1 MVLIPPLNGLASRLG
16 RWGVIALTALLSQG
30 CGEWEQGVPAMNEQE
45 QQTVDAYTRTQAPV
59 CIGRFQVAMPQ
70 QLALGHSTLTVN
82 DARIS
87 AKFTS
92 RQMFQRFI
100 RERREELAN
109 TATDDERDQPYLK
122 KVYEIDPN
130 TFIFDRNEAPHMP
143 DAARVLEG
151 YRRAG
156 LTLFMVEIK
165 ATDVAGDRYTDMR
178 ASLATNKPERLK
190 QVEYLLQNLIPRKA
204 HDIPDTPGLCFEGGF
219 LAGGAEEPIPGAALP
234 FREETVAMTF
244 VDRQH
249 RDVYIHFN
257 ANSTIKTEDTLLDRM
272 GQAESVM
279 KAKGD
284 DHFGVLRKG
293 TLELQGIEQAEEWLG
308 TVTTDEDVRGHHFMI
323 EANSQRGSAREPR
336 ISVTFKNGEFSFGDD
351 YQPSLDEASL
361 TDAEAAGLW
370 DAITR
375 SFRARDNAF

>member
-70 QLALGHSTLTVN
+70 QLTLGYSTITVN

-100 RERREELAN
+100 RERTTELEKHRV
-109 TATDDERDQPYLK
+109 DDRDAPFLK
-122 KVYEIDPN
+122 NVFRNNDDNIV
-130 TFIFDRNEAPHMP
+130 IFDRNRDTGAY
-143 DAARVLEG
+143 DFSRTLEG
-151 YRRAG
+151 YRREG
-156 LTLFMVEIK
+156 LTMFTVKVDAIDL
-165 ATDVAGDRYTDMR
+165 TDEKNVKHR
-178 ASLATNKPERLK
+178 AYLKTNKPDRLK
-190 QVEYLLQNLIPRKA
+190 QVEYLLQNLHPRKA
-204 HDIPDTPGLCFEGGF
+204 HDIPDTPGLCFDGGF

-234 FREETVAMTF
+234 FREELIGMTF
-244 VDRQH
+244 VDRQR
-249 RDVYIHFN
+249 RDVNLIFHIDN
-257 ANSTIKTEDTLLDRM
+257 TIVEKDTLLDRT
-272 GQAESVM
+272 GNAESVL
-279 KAKGD
+279 GQD
-284 DHFGVLRKG
+284 DHFSVLRKG
-293 TLELQGIEQAEEWLG
+293 TVELEGVGQAQEWLI
-308 TVTTDEDVRGHHFMI
+308 TQTTDQGVRGHYFNL
-323 EANSQRGSAREPR
+323 EANSTLKASEYPYLDISFRNGDFPPREPHKEL
-336 ISVTFKNGEFSFGDD
+336 S
-351 YQPSLDEASL
+351 QASL

-375 SFRARDNAF
+375 SFQARANAF

>member
-70 QLALGHSTLTVN
+70 QLTLGYSTITVN

-100 RERREELAN
+100 RERREELEH
-109 TATDDERDQPYLK
+109 TETDDKQDQPYLK
-122 KVYEIDPN
+122 NLYSPTPDTV
-130 TFIFDRNEAPHMP
+130 IFDRNNAPHLP
-143 DAARVLEG
+143 DAIRTLEG
-151 YRRAG
+151 YRRVG
-156 LTLFMVEIK
+156 LTLFHVELK
-165 ATDVAGDRYTDMR
+165 ARDIEDSRYTKDR
-178 ASLATNKPERLK
+178 LHVKTNKPDRLK

-204 HDIPDTPGLCFEGGF
+204 HEIPDTPGLCFDGGF

-234 FREETVAMTF
+234 FREELIGMTF
-244 VDRQH
+244 VDRQR
-249 RDVYIHFN
+249 RDVNLIFHIDN
-257 ANSTIKTEDTLLDRM
+257 TIVEKDTLLDRT
-272 GQAESVM
+272 GNAESM
-279 KAKGD
+279 LGQD
-284 DHFGVLRKG
+284 DHFSVLRKG
-293 TLELQGIEQAEEWLG
+293 TVKLEGVDQAQEWLI
-308 TVTTDEDVRGHHFMI
+308 TQTTDQGVRGHYFNL
-323 EANSQRGSAREPR
+323 EANSTLKASEFPYLDISFRNGDFPPREPHKEL
-336 ISVTFKNGEFSFGDD
+336 S
-351 YQPSLDEASL
+351 QASL

-375 SFRARDNAF
+375 SFQARVNAF